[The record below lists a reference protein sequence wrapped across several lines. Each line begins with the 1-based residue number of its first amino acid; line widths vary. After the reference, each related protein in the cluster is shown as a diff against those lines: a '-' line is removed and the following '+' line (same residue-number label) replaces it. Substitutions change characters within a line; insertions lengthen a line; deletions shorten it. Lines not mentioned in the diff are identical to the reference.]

1 MLKIRIVKS
10 SPSSTS
16 KFVQIVLRRGRKTT
30 VIEHIG
36 SGKTDEEVK
45 RLCNIAQQ
53 KIEKKTLSAGA
64 KPLFPEMFSGVNV
77 VAKPTGL
84 DETGSTSAKT
94 KIGGK
99 GLRFFEIGDI
109 EIKRVYHNLAY
120 EYLSNYYESLGFNGL
135 KNNLAKDLAIVRII
149 EPASKIKS
157 IELLSKY
164 FDINYTKNMLFKNLE
179 KIIALKHR
187 AECLAV
193 KYANSK
199 LKFDFSLVFY
209 DVTTL
214 YFECF
219 QSDSLRKCGYSKDNK
234 ANQPQIMIG
243 LVVNEDGFPLIT
255 QIFEGNTFEGKT
267 MIPIVASLKKKFNM
281 KTLTVVAD
289 SAMLSFE
296 NMANLKL
303 AGINYIVGARLS
315 NLPQD
320 KIKDISTAIN
330 KQENHIF
337 KTQTANG
344 TLLCDYSEKRASK
357 DRSDRN
363 KEVLKAKYQISNPAL
378 AVKRHRFVKEETKSV
393 FVLNSV
399 LIEKAE
405 HLEGLKGY
413 YTSLEGVEDSLV
425 IARYK
430 ELWHVEK
437 SFRIAKSD
445 LSARPV
451 YLRKRECIEAHI
463 LIVFLALCMAK
474 AIELET
480 KKSIKSVVEAMWEIL
495 DIEITDKETGQT
507 YLKRM
512 VQNPTPNLKIQ
523 DRK

>member
-1 MLKIRIVKS
+1 VLKIRIVKS

-16 KFVQIVLRRGRKTT
+16 KFVQIVTRRGRKTT
-30 VIEHIG
+30 VVEHVG
-36 SGKTDEEVK
+36 SGKTDEEIK
-45 RLCNIAQQ
+45 RLCNIAEQ
-53 KIEKKTLSAGA
+53 KIEKKALSTGA
-64 KPLFPEMFSGVNV
+64 KPLFPEMFDSINL
-77 VAKPTGL
+77 ATKPVGQDKTGN
-84 DETGSTSAKT
+84 TSAKT
-94 KIGGK
+94 KISNR
-99 GLRFFEIGDI
+99 GLRFFEIGAI
-109 EIKRVYHNLAY
+109 EIKKVYHNLAY
-120 EYLSNYYESLGFNGL
+120 EYLSNYYEMLGFNGL
-135 KNNLAKDLAIVRII
+135 RNDLAKDLAILRIV
-149 EPASKIKS
+149 EPASKMRS
-157 IELLSKY
+157 IVLLSRY
-164 FDINYTKNMLFKNLE
+164 FNINYTKNMLFKNLG
-179 KIIALKHR
+179 KIVTLKHR

-193 KYANSK
+193 KYANKK

-219 QSDSLRKCGYSKDNK
+219 QGDSLRKCGYSKDNK

-243 LVVNEDGFPLIT
+243 LVVNEDGFPLAT
-255 QIFEGNTFEGKT
+255 QVFEGNTFEGKT
-267 MIPIVASLKKKFNM
+267 MIPIVESLKKRFNM

-303 AGINYIVGARLS
+303 AGINYIVGARLA
-315 NLPQD
+315 NLSPE
-320 KIKDISTAIN
+320 KIKNISTAIN

-344 TLLCDYSEKRASK
+344 MLLCDYSEKRASK

-393 FVLNSV
+393 FVLNSA

-405 HLEGLKGY
+405 NLEGLKGY

-425 IARYK
+425 IARYR

-451 YLRKRECIEAHI
+451 YLRKRKCIEAHI

-480 KKSIKSVVEAMWEIL
+480 KKSIKSVVDGLWEIL

-507 YLKRM
+507 FLKRM
-512 VQNPTPNLKIQ
+512 IQNPTPNSKTL